1 LPYTISVMR
10 TLRRND
16 DSVPLRE
23 ERCQAGNEKTA
34 APNSGKGDC
43 GLIAGLAMSI
53 FILPTLYVWFASDGD
68 LLPNRR
74 QTLKPNRT
82 TRNFWRICASVAACA
97 VVGCILP
104 TPPAFGQATK
114 GSVRITLDEAVQ
126 MALQHNHNL
135 LAARTTIDQSLAM
148 EVTANLRPNPTLFTD
163 WDYLPLYSPAK
174 QNPGL
179 YGGPP
184 PVTTADYLKN
194 NTEGDIGLSYLIE
207 RGGKRAA
214 RYQAAKDVTGQT
226 RSLVA
231 DNERTLTFQ
240 VATLFTNV
248 ELTESII
255 ELAEQD
261 LKSFQQSVEIG
272 EFQFKAGGI
281 SEDSY
286 LKIELQL
293 LQFEADL
300 QQAQLARQQGLSDL
314 RQLLG
319 YESVAANYDVA
330 DAFDYLPLK
339 ANLEDL
345 QMKALQNRPDL
356 RAAQQGVTAANSG
369 YKLAKA
375 DAKPDLTV
383 QGNYTHVNGINGA
396 SFYVSIPLPIFNR
409 NQGEIARTRS
419 VITMTQQQQ
428 ASANGQVL
436 TDVKDAHEGVKSND
450 RLVMLYRDK
459 YRDVAKKDRDIAD
472 YAYHR
477 GAIALLD
484 FLDAERSYRA
494 EELAYRQA
502 LASYLL
508 ALEQLREAVGVRN
521 LP

>member
-1 LPYTISVMR
+1 MFGWPGTATSS
-10 TLRRND
+10 RRRRD
-16 DSVPLRE
+16 PLRLN
-23 ERCQAGNEKTA
+23 RRARSFWNIFT
-34 APNSGKGDC
+34 
-43 GLIAGLAMSI
+43 GLAACVVVS
-53 FILPTLYVWFASDGD
+53 FILPV
-68 LLPNRR
+68 
-74 QTLKPNRT
+74 
-82 TRNFWRICASVAACA
+82 
-97 VVGCILP
+97 
-104 TPPAFGQATK
+104 PPAFGQATK
-114 GSVRITLDEAVQ
+114 GPVRITLDEAVQ
-126 MALQHNHNL
+126 MAMQHNHNM
-135 LAARTTIDQSLAM
+135 LAMRETITQSLAM

-163 WDYLPLYSPAK
+163 WDYLPLWSPAK
-174 QNPGL
+174 QNSDL
-179 YGGPP
+179 YGGQS
-184 PVTTADYLKN
+184 TGTYLKN
-194 NTEGDIGLSYLIE
+194 NTEGDVGLSYLIE
-207 RGGKRAA
+207 RGGKRGA
-214 RYQAAKDVTGQT
+214 RYQAAKDVTAQT

-231 DNERTLTFQ
+231 DNERTLTYQ

-248 ELTESII
+248 QLAESTI
-255 ELAEQD
+255 ELSEQD

-300 QQAQLARQQGLSDL
+300 EQAQLARQQALSDL

-319 YESVAANYDVA
+319 YESVAGDYDVA

-339 ANLEDL
+339 SNLEDL
-345 QMKALQNRPDL
+345 QMQALQNRPDL
-356 RAAQQGVTAANSG
+356 RAAVQGVTAANSG

-383 QGNYTHVNGINGA
+383 QGNYSHVNGINA
-396 SFYVSIPLPIFNR
+396 ATFYVSIPLPIFNR

-428 ASANGQVL
+428 AFTNGQVL
-436 TDVKDAHEGVKSND
+436 TDVKDAYEGVKSND
-450 RLVMLYRDK
+450 RMVMMYRDK
-459 YRDVAKKDRDIAD
+459 YRDIAKKDRDIAD

-521 LP
+521 IP